1 MSDCLVII
9 PTYNESQ
16 NVTLMIEKIF
26 SLHSSFHILVVDD
39 SSPDGTA
46 LLVKELQKKFSNNL
60 FLLEREKK
68 IEDHLNLYNK
78 AHVALDTFPYPGV
91 TTSYEAIV
99 MGVPVLTMQGF
110 NFNSRCGESINK
122 NINMDELIASD
133 DDDYV
138 AKAKS
143 LISDKKLNEKFGI
156 KLRDKALKSP
166 LFDTDKFVKDFENL
180 IYEIY

>member
-1 MSDCLVII
+1 
-9 PTYNESQ
+9 
-16 NVTLMIEKIF
+16 
-26 SLHSSFHILVVDD
+26 
-39 SSPDGTA
+39 
-46 LLVKELQKKFSNNL
+46 
-60 FLLEREKK
+60 
-68 IEDHLNLYNK
+68 
-78 AHVALDTFPYPGV
+78 
-91 TTSYEAIV
+91 

-143 LISDKKLNEKFGI
+143 LIFEKKFNEKYGI
-156 KLRDKALKSP
+156 KLREKALKSP

>member
-1 MSDCLVII
+1 M
-9 PTYNESQ
+9 E
-16 NVTLMIEKIF
+16 
-26 SLHSSFHILVVDD
+26 
-39 SSPDGTA
+39 
-46 LLVKELQKKFSNNL
+46 
-60 FLLEREKK
+60 
-68 IEDHLNLYNK
+68 
-78 AHVALDTFPYPGV
+78 
-91 TTSYEAIV
+91 
-99 MGVPVLTMQGF
+99 
-110 NFNSRCGESINK
+110 
-122 NINMDELIASD
+122 ELIASD

>member
-1 MSDCLVII
+1 
-9 PTYNESQ
+9 
-16 NVTLMIEKIF
+16 
-26 SLHSSFHILVVDD
+26 
-39 SSPDGTA
+39 
-46 LLVKELQKKFSNNL
+46 
-60 FLLEREKK
+60 
-68 IEDHLNLYNK
+68 
-78 AHVALDTFPYPGV
+78 
-91 TTSYEAIV
+91 

-122 NINMDELIASD
+122 NINMEELIASD

-156 KLRDKALKSP
+156 KLRDKALKAI

>member
-1 MSDCLVII
+1 MIQNRRAVI
-9 PTYNESQ
+9 
-16 NVTLMIEKIF
+16 
-26 SLHSSFHILVVDD
+26 
-39 SSPDGTA
+39 
-46 LLVKELQKKFSNNL
+46 
-60 FLLEREKK
+60 
-68 IEDHLNLYNK
+68 
-78 AHVALDTFPYPGV
+78 
-91 TTSYEAIV
+91 TT
-99 MGVPVLTMQGF
+99 
-110 NFNSRCGESINK
+110 INK

-143 LISDKKLNEKFGI
+143 LISDKKLNEKYGI

>member
-1 MSDCLVII
+1 
-9 PTYNESQ
+9 
-16 NVTLMIEKIF
+16 
-26 SLHSSFHILVVDD
+26 
-39 SSPDGTA
+39 
-46 LLVKELQKKFSNNL
+46 
-60 FLLEREKK
+60 
-68 IEDHLNLYNK
+68 
-78 AHVALDTFPYPGV
+78 
-91 TTSYEAIV
+91 

-122 NINMDELIASD
+122 NISMDELIASD

-143 LISDKKLNEKFGI
+143 LIFEKKFNEKYGI
-156 KLRDKALKSP
+156 KLREKALKSP

>member
-1 MSDCLVII
+1 
-9 PTYNESQ
+9 
-16 NVTLMIEKIF
+16 
-26 SLHSSFHILVVDD
+26 
-39 SSPDGTA
+39 
-46 LLVKELQKKFSNNL
+46 
-60 FLLEREKK
+60 
-68 IEDHLNLYNK
+68 
-78 AHVALDTFPYPGV
+78 
-91 TTSYEAIV
+91 
-99 MGVPVLTMQGF
+99 MGVPVLTMRGF

-143 LISDKKLNEKFGI
+143 LISDKKLNEKYGI